1 MLKIYSELPE
11 LEKTDEIFLSKKF
24 CNYKGIF
31 NKKNGICYCFIGL
44 FGNHC
49 NILGI
54 EIWGKLFWFIFQFI
68 FATLFLIF
76 SSLMIYKLIITLIN
90 YSSFLTKIF
99 SLLLTPKNLVNL
111 NLMVMSVSRFIYMC
125 YDPYCQHKRANY
137 QFDRIMN
144 DLSISSISSIY
155 LLLFIVF
162 IGLNANLQRGT
173 KMISKRCYVC
183 AYKTL
188 KFIVIVILFFIYPI
202 QIYMSYCSSKIE
214 IRTPYL
220 TYLYIIFLGLF
231 NLLYCITFY
240 ILFYL
245 KKQLFKFYEMKKN
258 INQQEIKVDV
268 LENEN
273 FNSNNNSINN
283 STINYEDESQA
294 HFLNSNEFVDIKKKN
309 ILEKKNKK
317 QMIEFL
323 TNVIKAKNIDS
334 ISYILGKKD
343 AEIKYENEFEKND
356 DEVYFENEMKILDQ
370 FSTEN
375 DYLLQNYSIKY
386 TLIKEQTNGQ
396 KKQSLVKKKKKK
408 KKLKIVN
415 VNENTFEDSKKLNDD
430 FIMNESDRELVNN
443 IFHYSFMYMLV
454 TLFYFLYLFFSR
466 IKIFLR
472 FNWAMILL
480 YFIAHLFDC
489 IYMIVIY
496 FLFFKNTSS
505 QEYENLKYIGELENL
520 NKGKFI
526 NGKVKIV
533 YDDLANSCIGERFK
547 GFINFEH

>member
-1 MLKIYSELPE
+1 
-11 LEKTDEIFLSKKF
+11 
-24 CNYKGIF
+24 
-31 NKKNGICYCFIGL
+31 
-44 FGNHC
+44 
-49 NILGI
+49 
-54 EIWGKLFWFIFQFI
+54 
-68 FATLFLIF
+68 
-76 SSLMIYKLIITLIN
+76 MIYKLIITLIN

-173 KMISKRCYVC
+173 RMISKRCYVC

-202 QIYMSYCSSKIE
+202 QIFMSYCSSKIE
-214 IRTPYL
+214 IRTPFL
-220 TYLYIIFLGLF
+220 TYCYIIFCGLF
-231 NLLYCITFY
+231 ILLYCITFY
-240 ILFYL
+240 ILVYL
-245 KKQLFKFYEMKKN
+245 KKQLFTFYEMKKN
-258 INQQEIKVDV
+258 INQQEIKVNI

-273 FNSNNNSINN
+273 LNSNDNSMNY
-283 STINYEDESQA
+283 STINYEDESQS
-294 HFLNSNEFVDIKKKN
+294 HFLNTHEFIDIKKKN
-309 ILEKKNKK
+309 IIEKKNKK
-317 QMIEFL
+317 QMMEFL

-370 FSTEN
+370 FSPEN
-375 DYLLQNYSIKY
+375 YFLEQNYSIKY
-386 TLIKEQTNGQ
+386 TFVEQESKIFGE
-396 KKQSLVKKKKKK
+396 KKKSLVKKKKKK
-408 KKLKIVN
+408 LKNAIVN
-415 VNENTFEDSKKLNDD
+415 LNTFENSKKLNDD

-443 IFHYSFMYMLV
+443 IFHYSFMYLLV
-454 TLFYFLYLFFSR
+454 TFFYFLYILFTR

-496 FLFFKNTSS
+496 FVFFKNTSS

-520 NKGKFI
+520 TKGKFL
-526 NGKVKIV
+526 NGNVKMV
-533 YDDLANSCIGERFK
+533 YDDLANSCIGKRFK
-547 GFINFEH
+547 GFINFEN